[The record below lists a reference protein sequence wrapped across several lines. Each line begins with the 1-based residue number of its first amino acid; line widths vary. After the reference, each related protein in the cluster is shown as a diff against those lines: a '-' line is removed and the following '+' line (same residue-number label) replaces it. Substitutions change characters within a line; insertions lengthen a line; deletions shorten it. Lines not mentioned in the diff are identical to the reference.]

1 MDSASL
7 NALSE
12 HVLADIRRPPL
23 RAFPIEELADV
34 YSCEPSD
41 VLFAIDSL
49 RRAGY
54 KVDADPKG
62 RFKFVSAP
70 DLLLAT
76 EILYGLKTE
85 FIGRRVY
92 AYQSVQSTN
101 IIAAQLAEAKAPD
114 GAIVVA
120 ESQSKGR
127 GRLGRS
133 WHSPEK
139 KGIYLSIILYPDI
152 EPAAAPG
159 LSVMTA
165 VSLAGTITGYV
176 TKDVNIKWPNDC
188 LIDGRKTAGILTE
201 LSADRGKTNHVI
213 VGVGINVNHARR
225 DFPPEIVKTA
235 TSVGR
240 EAKREIRRV
249 ELLQKFLSQFEK
261 DYLKFRKGGL
271 KGLRKQIVAYSN
283 LIGKQVRLDMSGQI
297 ISGTVTD
304 IDDYGNL
311 VLITPAGPRRFNAG
325 EVTVVKSK

>member
-7 NALSE
+7 NTLSE
-12 HVLADIRRPPL
+12 HVLADIRKPPL
-23 RAFPIEELADV
+23 RAFMLEELAEE

-41 VLFAIDSL
+41 ILFVIDSL
-49 RRAGY
+49 RQAGY
-54 KVDADPKG
+54 KINADSKG
-62 RFKFVSAP
+62 RYKFVSAP

-76 EILYGLKTE
+76 EILHGLKTE

-101 IIAAQLAEAKAPD
+101 IIAAQLAEAGAPD

-139 KGIYLSIILYPDI
+139 KGIYLSIILFPDI
-152 EPAAAPG
+152 APPAAPG

-165 VSLAGTITGYV
+165 VSLAETISGYV
-176 TKDVNIKWPNDC
+176 AKEVNIKWPNDC

-201 LSADRGKTNHVI
+201 LFAERGKTNYVI

-225 DFPPEIVKTA
+225 DFPPDIVKTA
-235 TSVGR
+235 TSIGR
-240 EAKREIRRV
+240 EAKKEIRRM
-249 ELLQKFLSQFEK
+249 ELLQKFLVQFER

-271 KGLRKQIVAYSN
+271 KSLRKQIVTYSN
-283 LIGKQVRLDMSGQI
+283 LIGRQVRLDMSGRI

-311 VLITPAGPRRFNAG
+311 VLVTPAGPRRFNAG